1 MVAGPIRPT
10 RLAEQ
15 DVALARLLDDLLG
28 GLPAAETP
36 PLSSPVTGPV
46 PSVGLNQSVEPP
58 LQDASVPDPTTGG
71 RPAWAGVRF
80 RALLF
85 RVGGHRFAMPLVA
98 LHSVA
103 AMDRRP
109 TALPQQPAW
118 QIGVVR
124 YRDQA
129 VRVADL
135 MALLGLTASGQPPR
149 YLLVLGSGRA
159 AVACD
164 AIDDAIEV
172 TRDAVRW
179 RHAGRSRP
187 WLVGFLVD
195 SLSAVLDPL
204 DIEKQIGM
212 VNA

>member
-1 MVAGPIRPT
+1 MGAAATRPA
-10 RLAEQ
+10 RLADQ
-15 DVALARLLDDLLG
+15 DVALARLLEELLG
-28 GLPAAETP
+28 ELPVETAPVSSSSAEP
-36 PLSSPVTGPV
+36 A
-46 PSVGLNQSVEPP
+46 PSVGLNEPVEPP

-103 AMDRRP
+103 PMDRRP

-135 MALLGLTASGQPPR
+135 MALLGLAASGQPPR
-149 YLLVLGSGRA
+149 YLLVLGGGQV

-164 AIDDAIEV
+164 AIDDAIDV
-172 TRDAVRW
+172 TSDAVRW
-179 RHAGRSRP
+179 RRSGASRL

-195 SLSAVLDPL
+195 SLSAVLDPSV
-204 DIEKQIGM
+204 IEKEIGM